1 MGRES
6 EKLEGTW
13 ILLSEQLEEP
23 SCYQGEEWGQAAEG
37 LGQSLC
43 APSEPLTQ
51 GHEAAVYTSNWGGD
65 GMRSAAGSWRQKR
78 KLLL

>member
-37 LGQSLC
+37 PGQSLC
-43 APSEPLTQ
+43 APSEPLTR
-51 GHEAAVYTSNWGGD
+51 GHDAAVFTQVTGVV
-65 GMRSAAGSWRQKR
+65 ME
-78 KLLL
+78 